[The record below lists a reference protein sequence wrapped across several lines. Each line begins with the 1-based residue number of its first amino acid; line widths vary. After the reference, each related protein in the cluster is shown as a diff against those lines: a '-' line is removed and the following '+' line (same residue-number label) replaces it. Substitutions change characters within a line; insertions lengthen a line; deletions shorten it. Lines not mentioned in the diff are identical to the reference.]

1 MWCVSQKVNP
11 RDLIDNKCGTG
22 YRPQKKRDIFTSNIK
37 QLIGKYQQD
46 VGLADIHADGGPR

>member
-1 MWCVSQKVNP
+1 MLYELDP

-22 YRPQKKRDIFTSNIK
+22 YWATEKEGHLQPPNAYN
-37 QLIGKYQQD
+37 LIDQYQQD